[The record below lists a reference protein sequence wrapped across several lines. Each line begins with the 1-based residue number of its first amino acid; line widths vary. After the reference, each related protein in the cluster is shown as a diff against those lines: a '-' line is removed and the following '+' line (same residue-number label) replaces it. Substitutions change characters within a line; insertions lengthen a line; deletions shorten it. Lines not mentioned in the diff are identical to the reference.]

1 MEDNSSMSKTDF
13 GVLGSAERI
22 IFKIKSSIHRVFE
35 KSPISIREFLVL
47 KMIRDAEENSDNI
60 TSSEISRFFCI
71 SRSAVS
77 QFIASLEKRE
87 YIERKTVESDKRKT
101 YLIATPKAKA
111 VLDDYKS
118 RFTEILDELS
128 KQMGG
133 ERFTQF
139 LALSAE
145 AAEFLEDMIV

>member
-1 MEDNSSMSKTDF
+1 
-13 GVLGSAERI
+13 
-22 IFKIKSSIHRVFE
+22 
-35 KSPISIREFLVL
+35 
-47 KMIRDAEENSDNI
+47 MIRDAEENSDNI

-118 RFTEILDELS
+118 RFIEILNELS

-133 ERFTQF
+133 ERFTQL

-145 AAEFLEDMIV
+145 AAVLLEDMIV

>member
-87 YIERKTVESDKRKT
+87 YIERKIVESDKRKT

>member
-1 MEDNSSMSKTDF
+1 MEDNNSISKTVF

-22 IFKIKSSIHRVFE
+22 IFKIKSSIHRGFE

-118 RFTEILDELS
+118 RFIEILNELS

-133 ERFTQF
+133 ERFTQL

-145 AAEFLEDMIV
+145 AADLLEDMIV

>member
-22 IFKIKSSIHRVFE
+22 IFKIKSSIHRIFD

-87 YIERKTVESDKRKT
+87 YIERKIVESDKRKT
-101 YLIATPKAKA
+101 YLMTTPKAKA
-111 VLDDYKS
+111 VLDYYKS
-118 RFTEILDELS
+118 RFTETLDELS

-145 AAEFLEDMIV
+145 AAELLEDMIV

>member
-22 IFKIKSSIHRVFE
+22 IFKIKSSIHRIFD

-87 YIERKTVESDKRKT
+87 YIERKIVESDKRKT